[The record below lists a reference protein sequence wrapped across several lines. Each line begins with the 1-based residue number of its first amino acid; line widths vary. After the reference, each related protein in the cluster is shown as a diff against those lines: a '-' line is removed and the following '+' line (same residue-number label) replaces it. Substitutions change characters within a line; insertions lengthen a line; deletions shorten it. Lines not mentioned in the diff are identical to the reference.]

1 MSIQTKDAKL
11 CEGRQVCRAW
21 RCEGWSPAQASEG
34 RSREEGLN
42 QSEKSLVLCEVKL
55 TWATGDH
62 SRVTEGSCGE

>member
-1 MSIQTKDAKL
+1 M
-11 CEGRQVCRAW
+11 
-21 RCEGWSPAQASEG
+21 SEG

-62 SRVTEGSCGE
+62 SGVIEGSCGE

>member
-42 QSEKSLVLCEVKL
+42 QSERALSSV
-55 TWATGDH
+55 
-62 SRVTEGSCGE
+62 R